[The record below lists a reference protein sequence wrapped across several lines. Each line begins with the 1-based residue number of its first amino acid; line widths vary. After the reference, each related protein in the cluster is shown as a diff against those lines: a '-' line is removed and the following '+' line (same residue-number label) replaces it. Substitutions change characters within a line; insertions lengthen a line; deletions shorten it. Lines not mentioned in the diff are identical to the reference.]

1 MRLALDAMGG
11 DHAPSVTIEGALE
24 AVHRIEDL
32 SVTLVGNEE
41 AIQNELAR
49 KTYPRP
55 RIKVKHAS
63 QVVEM
68 DEPPI
73 AAMRRKKDSSI
84 RIALDLVKSGE
95 ADAFV
100 SMGNSG
106 VVLASALFVLGKMK
120 GVDRPAIATVMPT
133 LEGRFVLI
141 DAGAN
146 VDCRPSHLLQFAIMG
161 EAYAKYILDIQDPR
175 IGLLSIGEEDIK
187 GNELTRETFGYL
199 KLAHKNFIGNI
210 EGKDIFHGEADV
222 VVCDGFVGNIALK
235 ISEGLAE
242 ATTAM
247 LRKEI
252 ASRAS
257 GKIGYFFLK
266 NAFRRFKKKI
276 DYSEYGGAPLL
287 GTKSI
292 CIIGHGRSTA
302 RAISNAIKL
311 ADEFHRK
318 KVLELLSE
326 EFNMKMFSGEKVEDQ
341 E

>member
-1 MRLALDAMGG
+1 
-11 DHAPSVTIEGALE
+11 
-24 AVHRIEDL
+24 
-32 SVTLVGNEE
+32 
-41 AIQNELAR
+41 
-49 KTYPRP
+49 
-55 RIKVKHAS
+55 
-63 QVVEM
+63 
-68 DEPPI
+68 
-73 AAMRRKKDSSI
+73 
-84 RIALDLVKSGE
+84 
-95 ADAFV
+95 
-100 SMGNSG
+100 MGNSG

-120 GVDRPAIATVMPT
+120 GVDRPAIATVMPK

-146 VDCRPSHLLQFAIMG
+146 VDCRPSHLCQFAIMG
-161 EAYAKYILDIQDPR
+161 EAYAKHILDIESPR

-187 GNELTRETFGYL
+187 GNELTREAFRYL
-199 KLAHKNFIGNI
+199 KQAHKNFIGNI

-292 CIIGHGRSTA
+292 CMIGHGRSTSM
-302 RAISNAIKL
+302 AISNAIKL

-318 KVLELLSE
+318 RVLELMSE
-326 EFNMKMFSGEKVEDQ
+326 EFNIKMFPGEKVEDQ